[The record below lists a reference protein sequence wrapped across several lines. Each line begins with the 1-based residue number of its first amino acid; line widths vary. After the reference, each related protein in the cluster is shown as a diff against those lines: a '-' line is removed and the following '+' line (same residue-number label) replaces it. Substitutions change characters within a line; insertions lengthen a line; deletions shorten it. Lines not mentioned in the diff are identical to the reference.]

1 MFYIKEN
8 KGITITALVVMII
21 VIMILAGVSIT
32 QGTNLIKRTKVENYV
47 TNMLTIRSKA
57 KVFAEEVNAEVWDEN
72 DKSAKRTEVFSSKY
86 DMNRASNEN
95 DLVSKVSSDIN
106 GEGGCEC
113 YEITKDTLVKMSLD
127 DLAKDVNSGDY
138 VVVYNSND
146 YKNMDIIYVPGVDFE
161 GNTYYTLSSLQE
173 KIGE

>member
-1 MFYIKEN
+1 
-8 KGITITALVVMII
+8 
-21 VIMILAGVSIT
+21 
-32 QGTNLIKRTKVENYV
+32 
-47 TNMLTIRSKA
+47 
-57 KVFAEEVNAEVWDEN
+57 
-72 DKSAKRTEVFSSKY
+72 
-86 DMNRASNEN
+86 
-95 DLVSKVSSDIN
+95 
-106 GEGGCEC
+106 
-113 YEITKDTLVKMSLD
+113 MSLD